1 MTNLKG
7 TATPTRHLTSEGVPE
22 VHHISWDPLHYSMA
36 SAAAIQRISERKMI
50 LAIDPGNKPVTEQRT
65 ADTENRLV
73 DTAGEEEGRKN

>member
-1 MTNLKG
+1 
-7 TATPTRHLTSEGVPE
+7 
-22 VHHISWDPLHYSMA
+22 MA

-73 DTAGEEEGRKN
+73 DTDGEGEDGTKLRE